1 MGSHERGQRRRSE
14 MSRFLT
20 RCLLQIADNT
30 DDGLWILAVPLV
42 YQSDVAGDTITV
54 PAGFQT
60 DLASV
65 PRLPLVFLLAGDCA
79 REAAVVHDY
88 LYTSHQ
94 VDRATAD
101 AVLRE
106 ASAVTGV
113 PAWRRWLMWLG
124 VRIGGARHW
133 APAVAAPS

>member
-1 MGSHERGQRRRSE
+1 

-20 RCLLQIADNT
+20 RCVLEVADDQ
-30 DDGLWILAVPLV
+30 DDGKWILRETLT
-42 YQSDVAGDTITV
+42 YLSEVARRTIDV
-54 PAGFQT
+54 PAGFRT

-65 PRLPLVFLLAGDCA
+65 PRLPLVYLLCGDCA

-88 LYTSHQ
+88 LYTTHQ

-113 PAWRRWLMWLG
+113 PWWRRTLMYWG
-124 VRIGGARHW
+124 VRAGGARHW
-133 APAVAAPS
+133 APMS

>member
-1 MGSHERGQRRRSE
+1 
-14 MSRFLT
+14 MSRFLSK
-20 RCLLQIADNT
+20 CVLEVADDQ
-30 DDGLWILAVPLV
+30 DDGKWIVTVDLV
-42 YQSDVAGDTITV
+42 YQSDAAARTITV

-65 PRLPLVFLLAGDCA
+65 PRLPFVYLLCGDCA

-88 LYTSHQ
+88 LYTTRP
-94 VDRATAD
+94 VCRATAD

-106 ASAVTGV
+106 ASQVTGV
-113 PAWRRWLMWLG
+113 PAWRRWLMWVG

-133 APAVAAPS
+133 APEPEQASPWTSTS

>member
-1 MGSHERGQRRRSE
+1 

-20 RCLLQIADNT
+20 RCLLQIADDH
-30 DDGLWILAVPLV
+30 DDGLWILALPLV
-42 YQSDVAGDTITV
+42 YESDAAERTITV
-54 PAGFQT
+54 PAGFRT

-65 PRLPLVFLLAGDCA
+65 PRLPMVFLLAGDCA

-88 LYTSHQ
+88 LYTSHI
-94 VDRATAD
+94 VDRAMAD

-133 APAVAAPS
+133 APITAATS

>member
-1 MGSHERGQRRRSE
+1 

-30 DDGLWILAVPLV
+30 DDGLWILAVPLI
-42 YQSDVAGDTITV
+42 YQSDVAGATITV

-94 VDRATAD
+94 VDRVTAD

-113 PAWRRWLMWLG
+113 PAWRRSLMCAG
-124 VRIGGARHW
+124 VRLRGARHW
-133 APAVAAPS
+133 EPAAKAA

>member
-1 MGSHERGQRRRSE
+1 

-20 RCLLQIADNT
+20 RCLLQIADNR
-30 DDGLWILAVPLV
+30 DDDQWILAVPLV
-42 YQSDVAGDTITV
+42 YESDVAARTITV
-54 PAGFQT
+54 PAGFRT

-88 LYTSHQ
+88 LYTSHL
-94 VDRATAD
+94 VDRNTAD

-106 ASAVTGV
+106 ASACTGV
-113 PAWRRWLMWLG
+113 PAWRRWLMWAG
-124 VRIGGARHW
+124 VRIGGGRHW
-133 APAVAAPS
+133 APDAAATS

>member
-1 MGSHERGQRRRSE
+1 
-14 MSRFLT
+14 MSRFIQRGALEPAT
-20 RCLLQIADNT
+20 DQ
-30 DDGLWILAVPLV
+30 DDGKWILVQSVVYESNVAVRV
-42 YQSDVAGDTITV
+42 ITV

-65 PRLPLVFLLAGDCA
+65 PRIPLVYDLCGDTASLAA
-79 REAAVVHDY
+79 IVHDY
-88 LYTSHQ
+88 LYSTHL

-113 PAWRRWLMWLG
+113 PTWRRWLMWAG
-124 VRIGGARHW
+124 VRLGGASHW
-133 APAVAAPS
+133 DPAPADAEPAA